1 MQVFIRDDGRTVP
14 VIEGYRERLL
24 SARSSYSP
32 RADWTPRQFAAAA
45 RKKLKRTGRFLAEF
59 ARWGGRIEGARVLDM
74 GCGDGINCLLIALWP
89 VRSVVGID
97 MELPLLEAVE
107 RRHRVRRITSEECVA
122 SRLGG
127 NLEAVLERLPL
138 RFFKMDASAM
148 AFQDGSYDLLV
159 SRSAIEHI
167 GAVEKAF
174 DEMARV
180 VRPGGLIYLST
191 DPYFFPRG
199 CHKSGVVDIPWAHAR
214 LTLDEYRRFVT
225 EREGHNQARR
235 RCRRL
240 ETLNPY
246 TLREWRE
253 KIDGGPF
260 EVLQWREEHSAFAE
274 ALLDEYPQIIEG
286 IRDGV
291 ERRDLISERLKMWLR
306 RR

>member
-1 MQVFIRDDGRTVP
+1 MQAFTRDDGRILQV
-14 VIEGYRERLL
+14 VEGYTNRVL
-24 SARSSYSP
+24 SQRTSCSP
-32 RADWTPRQFAAAA
+32 RSDWSPEQYRAAA
-45 RKKLKRTGRFLAEF
+45 RKKLKRTRRFLAEF
-59 ARWGGRIEGARVLDM
+59 VGWGGRIEGARVLDV

-107 RRHRVRRITSEECVA
+107 RRDRVRRLTSEVCVA
-122 SRLGG
+122 SRVGG
-127 NLEAVLERLPL
+127 NVDAVLERLPL
-138 RFFKMDASAM
+138 QFFKMDASAM

-167 GAVEKAF
+167 GAVEEAF

-180 VRPGGLIYLST
+180 VRPGGLMYLST

-225 EREGHNQARR
+225 EREGHDQARR
-235 RCRRL
+235 RSRRL

-253 KIDGGPF
+253 KIDRGPF

-286 IRDGV
+286 TREGV